1 MMKRKVMKKDRDGR
15 IFDLVN
21 IVILTLFSILII
33 IPLWNV
39 VVGSFSS
46 GQALARG
53 NYVFWPSEW
62 SLQNYRQV
70 LSDNNIINA
79 FFISVSKTLIGV
91 ITHVFF
97 CAMVAYPMSKSYL
110 KGRTLYSTMG
120 IITMFFSGGMIPTY
134 LLIRNLGLINS
145 FWVYIIPML
154 LSYYDVIIL
163 MNFFRGVPR
172 SLEESAMIDG
182 AGHWRIFMQ
191 LYLPLS
197 KPALATIALFN
208 GLFQWNDFMT
218 ANLYIRDRALYPLQ
232 MMLYE
237 VIVRSQ
243 TQGMQEIGTT
253 VTQSTTRGL
262 QLATIV
268 VTTVPILLIYPWL
281 QKYFM
286 GGIMIGAIKE

>member
-1 MMKRKVMKKDRDGR
+1 MKNDISGR

-21 IVILTLFSILII
+21 VVILTLFSILIVV
-33 IPLWNV
+33 PLWNV
-39 VVGSFSS
+39 LVGSFSS
-46 GQALARG
+46 GEALARG
-53 NYVFWPSEW
+53 NYLFWPTEW
-62 SLQNYRQV
+62 SLQNYKQV
-70 LSDNNIINA
+70 LSDSNILNA
-79 FFISVSKTLIGV
+79 FFISVSKTVIGV
-91 ITHVFF
+91 ITHVLF
-97 CAMVAYPMSKSYL
+97 CAMMAYGMSKSYL
-110 KGRTLYSTMG
+110 KGRKLYSTMG
-120 IITMFFSGGMIPTY
+120 IITMFFGGGMIPTY

-145 FWVYIIPML
+145 YWVYIIPML

-182 AGHWRIFMQ
+182 AGHWRIFIQ
-191 LYLPLS
+191 IYLPLS

-218 ANLYIRDRALYPLQ
+218 ANIYIRDRALYPLQ

-243 TQGMQEIGTT
+243 TQGMQDIGTT
-253 VTQSTTRGL
+253 ITQSTTRGL

-268 VTTVPILLIYPWL
+268 VTTIPVLLIYPWL

>member
-1 MMKRKVMKKDRDGR
+1 MKDDISGR

-21 IVILTLFSILII
+21 VVILTVFSILIVV
-33 IPLWNV
+33 PLWNV
-39 VVGSFSS
+39 LVGSFSS
-46 GQALARG
+46 GEALARG
-53 NYVFWPSEW
+53 NYLFWPTEW
-62 SLQNYRQV
+62 SLQNYKQV
-70 LSDNNIINA
+70 LSDSNIVNA
-79 FFISVSKTLIGV
+79 FFISVSKTVIGV
-91 ITHVFF
+91 VTHVFF
-97 CAMVAYPMSKSYL
+97 CAMMAYGMSKSYL
-110 KGRTLYSTMG
+110 KGRKLYSSMG
-120 IITMFFSGGMIPTY
+120 IITMFFGGGMIPTY

-145 FWVYIIPML
+145 YWVYIIPML

-182 AGHWRIFMQ
+182 AGHWRIFLQ
-191 LYLPLS
+191 IYLPLS

-218 ANLYIRDRALYPLQ
+218 ANIYIRDRALYPLQ

-243 TQGMQEIGTT
+243 TQGMQDIGTT

-268 VTTVPILLIYPWL
+268 VTTIPVLLIYPWL

>member
-1 MMKRKVMKKDRDGR
+1 MKNDKDGR
-15 IFDLVN
+15 IFDLFN
-21 IVILTLFSILII
+21 IVILFAFSVIII

-46 GQALARG
+46 GNSLSRG
-53 NYVFWPSEW
+53 NFIFWPNEW

-70 LSDNNIINA
+70 LNDDSIVNA
-79 FFISVSKTLIGV
+79 FFISISKTFIGV
-91 ITHVFF
+91 VTHVIF
-97 CAMVAYPMSKSYL
+97 CAVMAYAMSKSYL
-110 KGRTLYSTMG
+110 KGRKLYSTMG
-120 IITMFFSGGMIPTY
+120 IMTMFFSGGMIPTY

-145 FWVYIIPML
+145 YWVYIIPML

-182 AGHWRIFMQ
+182 AGHWRIFVQ

-268 VTTVPILLIYPWL
+268 VTTIPVLLIYPWL

-286 GGIMIGAIKE
+286 GGMMVGAIKE

>member
-1 MMKRKVMKKDRDGR
+1 MKNDISGR

-21 IVILTLFSILII
+21 VVILTVFSILIVV
-33 IPLWNV
+33 PLWNIL
-39 VVGSFSS
+39 VGSFSS
-46 GQALARG
+46 AEALARG
-53 NYVFWPSEW
+53 NYLFWPTEW
-62 SLQNYRQV
+62 SLQNYKQV
-70 LSDNNIINA
+70 LSDSNILNA
-79 FFISVSKTLIGV
+79 FFISVSKTFLGV

-97 CAMVAYPMSKSYL
+97 SAMMAYGMSKSYL
-110 KGRTLYSTMG
+110 KGRKLYSTMG
-120 IITMFFSGGMIPTY
+120 IITMFFGGGMIPTY

-145 FWVYIIPML
+145 YWVYIIPML

-182 AGHWRIFMQ
+182 AGHWRIFLQ
-191 LYLPLS
+191 IYLPLS

-243 TQGMQEIGTT
+243 TQGMQDIGTT

-268 VTTVPILLIYPWL
+268 VTTIPVLLIYPWL

>member
-1 MMKRKVMKKDRDGR
+1 MKNDISGR

-21 IVILTLFSILII
+21 VVILTVFSILIVV
-33 IPLWNV
+33 PLWNV
-39 VVGSFSS
+39 LVGSFSS
-46 GQALARG
+46 AEALARG
-53 NYVFWPSEW
+53 NYLFWPTEW
-62 SLQNYRQV
+62 SLQNYKQV
-70 LSDNNIINA
+70 LSDSNILNA
-79 FFISVSKTLIGV
+79 FFISVSKTFLGV

-97 CAMVAYPMSKSYL
+97 CAMMAYGMSKSYL
-110 KGRTLYSTMG
+110 KGRKLYSTMG
-120 IITMFFSGGMIPTY
+120 IITMFFGGGMIPTY

-145 FWVYIIPML
+145 YWVYIIPML

-182 AGHWRIFMQ
+182 AGHWRIFLQ
-191 LYLPLS
+191 IYLPLS

-243 TQGMQEIGTT
+243 TQGMQDIGTT

-268 VTTVPILLIYPWL
+268 VTTIPVLLIYPWL

>member
-1 MMKRKVMKKDRDGR
+1 MKRKVMRNDKDGR
-15 IFDLVN
+15 IFDLIN
-21 IVILTLFSILII
+21 IVILLSFSILIVV
-33 IPLWNV
+33 PLWNV

-70 LSDNNIINA
+70 LSDNSILNA

-91 ITHVFF
+91 VTHVLF

-110 KGRTLYSTMG
+110 KGRKLYSTMG
-120 IITMFFSGGMIPTY
+120 IITMFFGGGMIPTY
-134 LLIRNLGLINS
+134 LLIRSLGLINS
-145 FWVYIIPML
+145 YWVYIIPML

-182 AGHWRIFMQ
+182 AGHWRIFVQ
-191 LYLPLS
+191 LFLPLS

-243 TQGMQEIGTT
+243 TQGMQDIGTT